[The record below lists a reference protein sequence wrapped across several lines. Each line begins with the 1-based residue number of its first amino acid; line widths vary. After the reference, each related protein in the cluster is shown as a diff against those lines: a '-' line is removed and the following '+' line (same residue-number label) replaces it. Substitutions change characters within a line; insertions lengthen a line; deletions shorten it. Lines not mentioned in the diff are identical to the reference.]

1 MDPTLDELVG
11 AVDLFGGLSREE
23 LIGGFEDIGARMGGD
38 VDINALNLRIDEA
51 IEKYYLVEVAD
62 RGLLVAGPSALPELP
77 EGGEDLP
84 HLILVGER
92 EINRE
97 ELEKGV
103 AERLGKEVEI
113 AIFEKDRNQ
122 IESLL
127 DVCYDLEMW
136 AGVDV
141 DGIRKK
147 LERIIDGRGDIEE

>member
-1 MDPTLDELVG
+1 MYPTLDELVG
-11 AVDLFGGLSREE
+11 AVDLFGGLSREV
-23 LIGGFEDIGARMGGD
+23 LVGGFQYIGARMGDD
-38 VDINALNLRIDEA
+38 VDIKVLNLRIDEA

-97 ELEKGV
+97 EVEKSV
-103 AERLGKEVEI
+103 VKKIDKEIEI
-113 AIFEKDRNQ
+113 AISEKDRSR

-127 DVCYDLEMW
+127 DVCYDFEIW
-136 AGVDV
+136 AEVDAG
-141 DGIRKK
+141 GIRKK
-147 LERIIDGRGDIEE
+147 LEMAIDDRGDIEE

>member
-23 LIGGFEDIGARMGGD
+23 LVGGFQDIGARMGDD
-38 VDINALNLRIDEA
+38 VDIKVLNLRIDEA

-147 LERIIDGRGDIEE
+147 LERIIDSRGDIEE

>member
-23 LIGGFEDIGARMGGD
+23 LVGGFQDIGARMGDD
-38 VDINALNLRIDEA
+38 VDIKVLNLRIDEA

-136 AGVDV
+136 AGVGV

>member
-23 LIGGFEDIGARMGGD
+23 LVGGFQDIGARMGDD
-38 VDINALNLRIDEA
+38 VDIKVLNLRIDEA

>member
-23 LIGGFEDIGARMGGD
+23 LIGGFQDIGARMGDG
-38 VDINALNLRIDEA
+38 VDIKGLNFRIDEA
-51 IEKYYLVEVAD
+51 IEKYYLVELVD
-62 RGLLVAGPSALPELP
+62 QGLLVAGPSALPELP

-97 ELEKGV
+97 EVEKSV
-103 AERLGKEVEI
+103 VERIGKEVEI

-127 DVCYDLEMW
+127 NVCYDLEIW

-147 LERIIDGRGDIEE
+147 LERIIDNRGNIEE

>member
-23 LIGGFEDIGARMGGD
+23 LVGGFQDIGARMGDD
-38 VDINALNLRIDEA
+38 VDIKVLNLRIDEA

-136 AGVDV
+136 AGVDI

-147 LERIIDGRGDIEE
+147 LERIIDSRGDIEE